1 MQAANDRVAKL
12 CDSHAG
18 LFSGKYIYI
27 TLCSHDSD
35 RMKCKQYVISNK
47 RCFSRFVNFTKRLV
61 QRNHA
66 FFL

>member
-47 RCFSRFVNFTKRLV
+47 RCSSRFM
-61 QRNHA
+61 
-66 FFL
+66 